1 MNSQKPSFSISI
13 DLELAWGVWDR
24 INSKY
29 LSNAIKLEREIVVK
43 LLNIFNMHQIPVTWA
58 IVAALIDPKNKMI
71 NIGDKKAWYAP
82 DIIENIINSK
92 INHLVASHSYAH
104 PNFKE
109 TTENIIE
116 EDFEKAE
123 FYFKT
128 IGISPNALVFPR
140 NQVAHLSI
148 LKKFNYKFYRS
159 IDKSWY
165 KKIYKFNTFLGKIA
179 NINDKIF
186 PFKTNSVKSII
197 HNNGLVEIPSS
208 ILLISRNGLKFA
220 VTNLNMFYKIKK
232 GIEMAIKNN
241 ECFHIWF
248 HPSNFY
254 FKSTKQFDLLIKILI
269 FVNEKRN
276 KGLIDIKLLDQH

>member
-29 LSNAIKLEREIVVK
+29 LNNAINLEREIVDK
-43 LLNIFNMHQIPVTWA
+43 LINIFNTYETPVTWA
-58 IVAALIDPKNKMI
+58 TVAALIDQKNKMI

-82 DIIENIINSK
+82 DIIEKIIDTK
-92 INHLVASHSYAH
+92 INHLIASHSYAH

-109 TTENIIE
+109 STETEII

-123 FYFKT
+123 YFFKS
-128 IGISPNALVFPR
+128 IGISPNVLVFPR

-165 KKIYKFNTFLGKIA
+165 KEISKFNLLIGKIA

-186 PFKTNSVKSII
+186 PFKSNSVKSII
-197 HNNGLVEIPSS
+197 HSNGLIEIPSS
-208 ILLISRNGLKFA
+208 ILLISRNGFKFA

-232 GIEMAIKNN
+232 GIEMAIKNR

-254 FKSTKQFDLLIKILI
+254 FKSNKQFDLLKKILI
-269 FVNEKRN
+269 FINEKRTE
-276 KGLIDIKLLDQH
+276 GLIDIKLLDQH

>member
-29 LSNAIKLEREIVVK
+29 LNNAINLEREIVDK
-43 LLNIFNMHQIPVTWA
+43 LINIFNTYEIPVTWA
-58 IVAALIDPKNKMI
+58 TVAALIDQKNKMI

-82 DIIENIINSK
+82 DIIEKIIDTK
-92 INHLVASHSYAH
+92 INHLIASHSYAH
-104 PNFKE
+104 PNFKKSTE
-109 TTENIIE
+109 TEII

-123 FYFKT
+123 YFFKS
-128 IGISPNALVFPR
+128 IGLSPNVLVFPR

-165 KKIYKFNTFLGKIA
+165 KEISKFNLLIGKIA

-186 PFKTNSVKSII
+186 PFKSNSVKSII
-197 HNNGLVEIPSS
+197 HSNGLIEIPSS
-208 ILLISRNGLKFA
+208 ILLISRNGFKFA

-232 GIEMAIKNN
+232 GIEMAIKNR

-254 FKSTKQFDLLIKILI
+254 FKSNKQFDLLKKILI
-269 FVNEKRN
+269 FINEKRTE
-276 KGLIDIKLLDQH
+276 GLIDVKLLNQH